1 MANNIRFID
10 SLKVGAYNTQ
20 NTGGSGIT
28 INNNVDNYVLTATGN
43 QEIDGNA
50 NLQFDGV
57 NLGIGGP
64 SNGARFE
71 INDNTSSDLLLI
83 KNSSNQGIKINNSG
97 VLQLLEFSSLP
108 TAIEGGIVFS
118 SNEFFLGY

>member
-1 MANNIRFID
+1 MANNIRFVD

-28 INNNVDNYVLTATGN
+28 INNNIDNYVLTATGN

-71 INDNTSSDLLLI
+71 INDNTSNDLLLI
-83 KNSSNQGIKINNSG
+83 KNSSNQGIKIKNSG

-108 TAIEGGIVFS
+108 TAVEGGIVFS